1 MNITYT
7 DDGVPVNEY
16 YMNHPE
22 MMLGKMAFDRH
33 TYGQNSN
40 YTELIVE
47 DEENFNLEEDLNH
60 AISFLSADYC
70 PVEEKTLLPDVNSK
84 EELPNTMPALLDV
97 ANNTYT
103 VIEGEIYYRDNDIM
117 VRWSGNETQRNRI
130 LGMHAI
136 RQSVR
141 YLIDIQTHGCSTDQL
156 VEAQEKLNKIY
167 DPYVKKYGYLSS
179 RANKLAFREDNDY
192 YLLCSLETEDENK
205 NIKKADI
212 FYKQTI
218 APVSIVKKVDTAM
231 DALKVSLAE
240 YGLSLIHI

>member
-84 EELPNTMPALLDV
+84 EELPNTCLL
-97 ANNTYT
+97 YT
-103 VIEGEIYYRDNDIM
+103 SR
-117 VRWSGNETQRNRI
+117 
-130 LGMHAI
+130 
-136 RQSVR
+136 
-141 YLIDIQTHGCSTDQL
+141 C
-156 VEAQEKLNKIY
+156 
-167 DPYVKKYGYLSS
+167 VK
-179 RANKLAFREDNDY
+179 
-192 YLLCSLETEDENK
+192 ETETMV
-205 NIKKADI
+205 
-212 FYKQTI
+212 YRL
-218 APVSIVKKVDTAM
+218 VKM
-231 DALKVSLAE
+231 N
-240 YGLSLIHI
+240 YGQEI